1 MNFPPDENPHDWDS
15 LPDRDDVLETNET
28 PPPPDDLEPP
38 VLTLMAASWADLV
51 GVLAVCT
58 GGLLAVLALGQR
70 PALAAFGWAAALA
83 LLWWVCAAAALV
95 VVRQGTP
102 GMLLAGLRFGE
113 PVPTARVPRILAA
126 ALLGVLTLGL
136 PGLLG
141 GHLSPLRIA
150 AAVDLV
156 ADTPV

>member
-1 MNFPPDENPHDWDS
+1 MTPPPDDIPHDWDS
-15 LPDRDDVLETNET
+15 LADLDDGLEANED
-28 PPPPDDLEPP
+28 PPTPDDPEPP

-51 GVLAVCT
+51 GMLAVCT
-58 GGLLAVLALGQR
+58 GGLLAVLFLGQR
-70 PALAAFGWAAALA
+70 PALAAFGWAAVLA

-102 GMLLAGLRFGE
+102 GMLLAGVRFGE
-113 PVPTARVPRILAA
+113 PVATARVPRVLVA

-141 GHLSPLRIA
+141 GRLSPLRVA

-156 ADTPV
+156 ADTPD